1 MAPGTSLRSFFA
13 RFAIALVAV
22 VACAGVA
29 VAFGNGEVEDSFNDI
44 EVQPIRPDALDLPD
58 PGGPQN
64 FLVVGTDSRAFV
76 ETEGEQQLFGT
87 ADEVGGQRSD
97 AIMVVHID
105 PHAAAGFVVSF
116 PRDLWVDIPG
126 HGSGRLN
133 SAIGYGDAS
142 LIIDTIN
149 ENFHI
154 PINHYLELD
163 FAGFQKIV
171 DTIGSVNIWFPTPAK
186 DEVSALNIPEA
197 GCRSLNGADA
207 LAYVRARH
215 YQWYDAEAGK
225 WRMDPRS
232 DLSRIERQQYFVRSL
247 AQTALDRGARNLTT
261 AFALLD
267 DMSDALK
274 RDPNLTVKDLKAL
287 INAFRDVNPADIEMV
302 TLPVDR
308 ANKGGA
314 DVVVPHEP
322 DADAVLS
329 RLWLGGMP
337 QGLPPMAAPADTTVH
352 VLNGSGEKG
361 RAAEV
366 QQMFEAAGFRTV
378 GEPGDADRDDYPV
391 TQVRWEPG
399 KGGEALAV
407 VAALGAPSAA
417 EAGPDDELGGA
428 DVLVIVGRD
437 WDALAAPVKEGAA
450 APSTEAPTTGP
461 SGTTTAP
468 ATTTTVTTAPPT
480 TPPSTQPPSPSAT
493 AVVPVDP
500 ETGGTLVGCP

>member
-1 MAPGTSLRSFFA
+1 M
-13 RFAIALVAV
+13 VV

-44 EVQPIRPDALDLPD
+44 KVVEIRPDALDLPD

-76 ETEGEQQLFGT
+76 ETEAEQRLYGT

-97 AIMVVHID
+97 AIMVVHVD
-105 PHAAAGFVVSF
+105 PDAAAGFVVSF

-126 HGSGRLN
+126 HGEGRLN
-133 SAIGYGDAS
+133 SAIGYGDVS
-142 LIIDTIN
+142 LIVDTIN

-154 PINHYLELD
+154 PINHYLEVD

-171 DTIGSVNIWFPTPAK
+171 DTIGSVKIWFPTPAK

-197 GCRSLNGADA
+197 GCRALNGADA

-215 YQWYDAEAGK
+215 YQWYDADAGK

-267 DMSDALK
+267 DMSGALK
-274 RDPNLTVKDLKAL
+274 RDPNLTIDDLKAL

-314 DVVVPHEP
+314 DVVVPHDP

-329 RLWLGGMP
+329 RLWQGGLP
-337 QGLPPMAAPADTTVH
+337 QGLPTMTQPADATVH
-352 VLNGSGEKG
+352 VLNGSGERG
-361 RAAEV
+361 RGAEV
-366 QQMFEAAGFRTV
+366 QQLFDDAGFDVV
-378 GEPGDADRDDYPV
+378 GEAGDADRDDYPV
-391 TQVRWEPG
+391 TQVRWKPG
-399 KGGEALAV
+399 HGGEGLAV
-407 VAALGAPSAA
+407 VTALGTPSAA
-417 EAGPDDELGGA
+417 EAAPTDDLGGA
-428 DVLVIVGRD
+428 NVLVIVGRD
-437 WDALAAPVKEGAA
+437 WDTLAAPVKTGDA
-450 APSTEAPTTGP
+450 TPTTARGG
-461 SGTTTAP
+461 SATKSTTTIAP
-468 ATTTTVTTAPPT
+468 ASTTTVTTAPPT
-480 TPPSTQPPSPSAT
+480 TPPPTQPPSPSAT